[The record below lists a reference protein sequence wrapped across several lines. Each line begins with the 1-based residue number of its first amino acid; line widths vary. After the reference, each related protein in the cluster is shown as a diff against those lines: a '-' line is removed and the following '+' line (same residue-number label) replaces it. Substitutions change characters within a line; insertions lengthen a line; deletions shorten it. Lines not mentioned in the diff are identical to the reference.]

1 MADTDTP
8 YSSLVGPLIVA
19 GLGMGFVFAPTA
31 AVVLGSMAKEHAGK
45 ASGANT
51 TVREIGG
58 ALGIAVLS
66 TVFVAHGGTGSPQ
79 ELVDGL
85 HPAVW
90 VGVAV
95 VLAGAV
101 CALGIP
107 RPSRTDGH
115 GGGGG

>member
-1 MADTDTP
+1 M
-8 YSSLVGPLIVA
+8 VVA
-19 GLGMGFVFAPTA
+19 GIGMGLVFAPTA
-31 AVVLGSMAKEHAGK
+31 AVVLGSVSKDHAAK

-58 ALGIAVLS
+58 VLGVAVLS
-66 TVFVAHGGTGSPQ
+66 TVFVTYGNAGTPQ
-79 ELVDGL
+79 DFVDGL
-85 HPAVW
+85 QPAVW

-107 RPSRTDGH
+107 RPARPTTAAQEIKAEVTAGRV
-115 GGGGG
+115 